1 MVAHARL
8 IAPADDSAGGAQPAG
23 EERVLSPGGAEGLI
37 EAQPGPA
44 HETQVQQQAVGGRHR
59 ADRAGGPGPAHE
71 ELALTHPRLGLDL
84 VGGDDGS
91 GHRLAA
97 GRGPQPHEGGEPAG
111 LGLLVVVDED
121 EQVAPTGLVQ
131 GAVAHGRHTGPL
143 LDDVAQA
150 HAPGLLRRL
159 R

>member
-1 MVAHARL
+1 MVAHAGL
-8 IAPADDSAGGAQPAG
+8 IAPADDSAGGAQPPG
-23 EERVLSPGGAEGLI
+23 EERVLSPGGAEGLV

-44 HETQVQQQAVGGRHR
+44 HEPQVQQQAVGGRHR
-59 ADRAGGPGPAHE
+59 ADRAGGPGSAYE
-71 ELALTHPRLGLDL
+71 ELALTHPRLGLNL
-84 VGGDDGS
+84 VDGDDGA

-111 LGLLVVVDED
+111 LGLLVVVNED
-121 EQVAPTGLVQ
+121 EQVAPAGLIQ
-131 GAVAHGRHTGPL
+131 GAVAHRRHAGPL